1 MLKVRSTEE
10 ALVLAKEMCSRHH
23 DLIQGIG
30 PSKTARDIAM
40 AILLEELQTGEPIA
54 KQVQQSNIGQ
64 QQAYPFSAGG
74 GGGAGFNGGGGTD
87 TAPTSPTSGRNVRG
101 CPYCSE
107 PTSRYCKETGRR
119 HQNAE
124 ERALLYWKRCY
135 RQFALASQFVSSAR
149 LAKKNTCVEDYAVEL
164 DF

>member
-10 ALVLAKEMCSRHH
+10 ALVLAKEMCSRHQ
-23 DLIQGIG
+23 DLIQSVG
-30 PSKTARDIAM
+30 PAKTARDIAM
-40 AILLEELQTGEPIA
+40 SILLEELQLGEPIA
-54 KQVQQSNIGQ
+54 KQVQQSSATQ
-64 QQAYPFSAGG
+64 QHYASASGG
-74 GGGAGFNGGGGTD
+74 GD
-87 TAPTSPTSGRNVRG
+87 TAAGITSPTSGGANRTLRS

-119 HQNAE
+119 HQGAE

>member
-23 DLIQGIG
+23 DLIQGVG

-64 QQAYPFSAGG
+64 QQVYPFSAGG
-74 GGGAGFNGGGGTD
+74 SGGGTD
-87 TAPTSPTSGRNVRG
+87 TAPTSPTSGGRNVRG

-107 PTSRYCKETGRR
+107 PSSRYCKETGRR